1 MHDYKKQYPT
11 YKPYIRFCIFVT
23 IGLMVFS
30 SQLLAQ
36 ETTKWNDFLYEQYFS
51 GQTIIE
57 SDEIHQLV
65 TPVRAENGAIVP
77 IKIQANIPQQPSL
90 YIKKVTLIIDENP
103 VPWAG
108 TFNFSPKIVRAS
120 LDLRLRLNA
129 YSNIRAIAETNT
141 GELYMSKRFV
151 KASGGCSAPLG
162 TDIESAMLTLGKI
175 RMRSKLIQDS
185 SAQKIQL
192 AISHPNITGLQM
204 DQFTRNYAPAHFI
217 KDIRVSY
224 EGEEIFS
231 AETDISISQ
240 NPNFKFYF
248 IPKMKGD
255 LTAEITDS
263 KGFKFSQV
271 YTVQ

>member
-1 MHDYKKQYPT
+1 MRLYKKQHPIYN
-11 YKPYIRFCIFVT
+11 PYIRFCAFVT
-23 IGLMVFS
+23 IGLMFFS
-30 SQLLAQ
+30 SQLIAQ
-36 ETTKWNDFLYEQYFS
+36 ENEKWDEFLYEQYFS

-77 IKIQANIPQQPSL
+77 IKIQANIPQKPSL
-90 YIKKVTLIIDENP
+90 YIKRVTLIIDENP

-108 TFNFSPKIVRAS
+108 TFNFSPEIGQAS

-141 GELYMSKRFV
+141 GKLYMSKRFV

-175 RMRSKLIQDS
+175 RMRSKLTQDK

-248 IPKMKGD
+248 IPEMKGD
-255 LTAEITDS
+255 LIAEITDS
-263 KGFKFSQV
+263 KGFKFSQI